1 MWIAIANG
9 IGSRQ
14 GVGGGVG
21 PTPPPYTPPMDAY
34 PADVAYSVRLVNST
48 YSGPCIEAYR
58 VSDGATQ
65 DIGFDSFGRVSAT
78 ELAAFSGGSVLEV
91 QTWYDQMPGA
101 NHAVSTVNN
110 TAGTLTR
117 AIVYDGSSIVTDGIE
132 PALDFVNPVDF
143 PTLRFSNIGA
153 ASGYESFQVTNA
165 ATNNGGTPLYVTAT
179 GYNFNHHQPISY
191 PNGNVYDGFGSNV
204 RPAFLGIGYPNMYMQ
219 HVYNT
224 TSGGRGKEV
233 RINNKLVGTASAAA
247 NVGSLSHYISAMA
260 KTQVGDTPA
269 GRYTGYIKEL
279 FIYKAIQTSGMR
291 DALTSNINNFYQIG
305 NFPDYTS
312 GFLADYPNAAAAYSV
327 RQLSNTAIKCM
338 RVRRAVAPFDEKDIG
353 FTAGGDLDEAAI
365 VAFGGSDVLL
375 VSAWYD
381 QSGQSRHA
389 TQITP
394 GSQPQ
399 IYNGTAVI
407 TENGKPILSGGQL
420 NYTSNITYTNNL
432 HSVFNVLRFDANAIY
447 ASSYNAGITNHY
459 GVNFRNNLLFER
471 VGGLTNYHSLSA
483 QPPSG
488 AQNLVSIIDDATNVK
503 ANVNGTLS
511 SVSSIGPYTA
521 VTTLTHRG
529 EYALSADV
537 KIQEQVIYLTD
548 QSSNRT
554 GIETNIDDY
563 YKIIVND
570 EAATSGFLFDY
581 PNAAVAYSV
590 RQLNNNAEF
599 AMQVE
604 RSDGRTKNIGFD
616 GNGDLDTQAIIDFAG
631 ASVATI
637 SQWYDQ
643 SGNQV
648 HMAQNNP
655 TMQPM
660 IYDGA
665 SVITDNN
672 KPCIEFLGASN
683 LILQT
688 ANATPSVSQ
697 PTTYFVTANKPN
709 HSSYLWDGISSR
721 QAQGDQ
727 TWIFAGGLSYNFYP
741 NSELGSQVLFTALFN
756 GASSVG
762 RINASQTA
770 TGNPG
775 SNALGGIKI
784 ISKEG
789 NKYQEFVVYGADQ
802 TSQFTPIESDI
813 MTYYNIP

>member
-1 MWIAIANG
+1 ME
-9 IGSRQ
+9 
-14 GVGGGVG
+14 V
-21 PTPPPYTPPMDAY
+21 
-34 PADVAYSVRLVNST
+34 
-48 YSGPCIEAYR
+48 YR

-65 DIGFDSFGRVSAT
+65 DIGFDSFGRISAT

-101 NHAVSTVNN
+101 NHAVATINN
-110 TAGTLTR
+110 TTGTLTR
-117 AIVYDGSSIVTDGIE
+117 AIIYDGVSTVTDGIE

-165 ATNNGGTPLYVTAT
+165 ATNNSGTPLYVTST

-191 PNGNVYDGFGSNV
+191 PNGNVYDGFGSNA

-224 TSGGRGKEV
+224 TAGGGKNV
-233 RINNKLVGTASAAA
+233 RINNTLVGTASAGA
-247 NVGSLSHYISAMA
+247 NVGSLSHYISGMA
-260 KTQVGDTPA
+260 RTQVGDDPA
-269 GRYTGYIKEL
+269 GRYRGYIKEL
-279 FIYKAIQTSGMR
+279 FIYKSIQTSGMR
-291 DALTSNINNFYQIG
+291 DAVTSNINSFYQIG

-312 GFLADYPNAAAAYSV
+312 GFLADYHDAAGAYSV
-327 RQLSNTAIKCM
+327 RKLSNTAIKAM
-338 RVRRAVAPFDEKDIG
+338 RVRRTVAPFDELDIG
-353 FTAGGDLDEAAI
+353 FTPAGDLDEQAI
-365 VAFGGSDVLL
+365 VDFGGSDVLV
-375 VSAWYD
+375 VSRWYD
-381 QSGQSRHA
+381 QSGKSNHA
-389 TQITP
+389 VSNSSTA
-394 GSQPQ
+394 QPL
-399 IYNGTAVI
+399 IYNGSAVI
-407 TENGKPILSGGQL
+407 TENGKPALQFTAGSHQISYPTL
-420 NYTSNITYTNNL
+420 NTSLGDAYVVSNITTTATQMSVLSGQTFQLFGPRSGSTIAVALTAYKNGTILSPQTRGELFNEFSQQGQTLYSGIGTYASIYTLKSGEYNLSGFTLQEVIRYTN
-432 HSVFNVLRFDANAIY
+432 STPAN
-447 ASSYNAGITNHY
+447 
-459 GVNFRNNLLFER
+459 
-471 VGGLTNYHSLSA
+471 
-483 QPPSG
+483 
-488 AQNLVSIIDDATNVK
+488 
-503 ANVNGTLS
+503 
-511 SVSSIGPYTA
+511 
-521 VTTLTHRG
+521 
-529 EYALSADV
+529 
-537 KIQEQVIYLTD
+537 
-548 QSSNRT
+548 QS
-554 GIETNIDDY
+554 GIETNINDY
-563 YKIIVND
+563 YTIIINPD
-570 EAATSGFLFDY
+570 AATSGFLFDY
-581 PNAAVAYSV
+581 PGAASAYSV
-590 RQLNNNAEF
+590 RQLNNNAEY

-604 RSDGRTKNIGFD
+604 RSDGRTLNVGFVS
-616 GNGDLDTQAIIDFAG
+616 GDLDTQAIINFAG

-648 HMAQNNP
+648 HMAQDNP
-655 TMQPM
+655 TLQPM

-688 ANATPSVSQ
+688 GSATPSISQ

-775 SNALGGIKI
+775 SNALGGIEI
-784 ISKEG
+784 LSKEG

-813 MTYYNIP
+813 MTYFNIP